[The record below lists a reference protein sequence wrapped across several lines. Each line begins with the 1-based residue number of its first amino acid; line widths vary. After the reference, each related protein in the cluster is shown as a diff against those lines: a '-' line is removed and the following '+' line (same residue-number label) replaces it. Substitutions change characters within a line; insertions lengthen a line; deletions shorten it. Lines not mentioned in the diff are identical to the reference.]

1 MKKVNL
7 KDGSSSLHI
16 VIADTI
22 TDIDAE
28 WNQVIRPSIYS
39 GTPYNTLLESNGPL
53 GFQYYYALVYK
64 GDDLIAA
71 FYFQHKTIHLSEDYR
86 IHTHS
91 KNFFAKLRVSF
102 LKSIFRFV
110 NHEFL
115 ICGNVLLTG
124 EYAYSYNMKLSHTF
138 CDNLINEVIV
148 YIKEKTNKKIKTILL
163 KDFYKDDKIKNIEIL
178 GTGYTELVVQPD
190 MIFHVEDRWE
200 TFDDYLA
207 EIKSKYRVKFKKV
220 KKKAKDL
227 DLMIMTQEDADK
239 YNDAMYALYKATA
252 DRALFSLFTLS
263 KNYFAELKR
272 TLGDDL
278 VLIGVFKDERLLG
291 FFTFV
296 KNGDNGDAHFL
307 GYDVSENSKYQLYFN
322 ILLRLIK
329 EAINQKVKFLNLSRT
344 ALEIKSSVGAVPYD
358 MNIYI
363 KHTNPLVN
371 KFVPFILSKTVPE
384 NDWVPRS
391 PYGDKS
397 ASKA

>member
-1 MKKVNL
+1 VKKVNL

-22 TDIDAE
+22 ADIDEE

-53 GFQYYYALVYK
+53 GFRYYYALVYK

-124 EYAYSYNMKLSHTF
+124 EYAYSYNKKLSHIF

-148 YIKEKTNKKIKTILL
+148 YIKEQTNEKIKTILL

-278 VLIGVFKDERLLG
+278 VLIGVFKDESLLG

>member
-22 TDIDAE
+22 ADIDEE

-53 GFQYYYALVYK
+53 GFRYYYALVYK

-124 EYAYSYNMKLSHTF
+124 EYAYSYNKKLSHIF

-148 YIKEKTNKKIKTILL
+148 YIKEQTNKKIKTILL

-278 VLIGVFKDERLLG
+278 VLIGVFKDESLLG